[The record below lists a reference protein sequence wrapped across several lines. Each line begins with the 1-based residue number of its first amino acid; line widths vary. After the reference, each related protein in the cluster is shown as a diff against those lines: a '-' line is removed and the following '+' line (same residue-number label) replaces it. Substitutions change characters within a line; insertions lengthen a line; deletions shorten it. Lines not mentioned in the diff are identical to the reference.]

1 MIGRRRADP
10 SVLMGVA
17 PFDRYRRRALEPLA
31 AHADRLRVPSGT
43 VVAREGHLVRE
54 MVIVLSGA
62 LLATRD
68 KQPVGAFG
76 PGTAVGGAELLTG
89 AVHRATLV
97 AGEGLEVLV
106 LAGPAF
112 RYAAQTLP
120 GLAGYVLRA
129 AAESPGALRGAA
141 A

>member
-1 MIGRRRADP
+1 
-10 SVLMGVA
+10 
-17 PFDRYRRRALEPLA
+17 
-31 AHADRLRVPSGT
+31 
-43 VVAREGHLVRE
+43 
-54 MVIVLSGA
+54 VIVLSGA

-89 AVHRATLV
+89 AVHQATLV
-97 AGEGLEVLV
+97 AGPGLEVLV

-120 GLAGYVLRA
+120 GLPGYMLGTVT
-129 AAESPGALRGAA
+129 ESPGALRGAA

>member
-1 MIGRRRADP
+1 VIGRRRADP

-31 AHADRLRVPSGT
+31 AHTDRLWVPRGT

-54 MVIVLSGA
+54 LVIVLSGA

-76 PGTAVGGAELLTG
+76 PGTAVGGADLLTG
-89 AVHRATLV
+89 ALHQATLV

-120 GLAGYVLRA
+120 GLRRYMLGA
-129 AAESPGALRGAA
+129 ATDSPGTLRGAA